1 MPACKLIKPALL
13 LLCLSLLL
21 TAAPALAGDYCRRV
35 RISGTINLTPINYE
49 DHIGPRRGLLICK
62 GTGEYSIE
70 MIFPADGGE
79 PLKQQNFMKMSE
91 FECLPFGTARPCV
104 TTPYPDACEPVPF
117 TLKATLR
124 PESAA
129 FQGDIKWQDK
139 YWDEIDFRIA
149 QLPPLKPFMVTY
161 ECGGAPADRSDYGV
175 TYSQLFQVLY
185 QTKWSLMAPL
195 NKPHSSTAS
204 HETLHDKF
212 QVEIV
217 FNTFIT
223 YVPCKN
229 FLE

>member
-1 MPACKLIKPALL
+1 MPKRMLFNIALLL
-13 LLCLSLLL
+13 LLCLML
-21 TAAPALAGDYCRRV
+21 TAWPAMAEEYCRRA

-49 DHIGPRRGLLICK
+49 HMIGPDRGILICK
-62 GTGEYSIE
+62 GTGEYNIE

-79 PLKQQNFMKMSE
+79 PLKQQNTMKMTK
-91 FECLPFGTARPCV
+91 FECLNFGTARPCK
-104 TTPYPDACEPVPF
+104 TTPYPDAYIPYPF
-117 TLKATLR
+117 VLKAELR
-124 PESAA
+124 PESAT
-129 FQGDIKWQDK
+129 FHGDIKWQDK
-139 YWDEIDFRIA
+139 HWDEIDFRIV
-149 QLPPLKPFMVTY
+149 QLPPLRPFLSTY

-175 TYSQLFQVLY
+175 TFSQLFQAFH

-229 FLE
+229 FLD